1 MSAAIQY
8 DVRQSMTRMV
18 FPPVRYIQVKA
29 RIKGLEAHML

>member
-1 MSAAIQY
+1 MSAAIKY

-18 FPPVRYIQVKA
+18 FPPVLYIQVKT